1 MDKREAEA
9 LFDSFLRAYRPDLP
23 EAEIAEWKE
32 QIKGVHAARICLAP
46 VVMPGIFPTEV
57 LSDHLADMGALAR
70 MLPTAL
76 LTHS

>member
-57 LSDHLADMGALAR
+57 LKAAKDRAVRFSEKIM
-70 MLPTAL
+70 
-76 LTHS
+76 